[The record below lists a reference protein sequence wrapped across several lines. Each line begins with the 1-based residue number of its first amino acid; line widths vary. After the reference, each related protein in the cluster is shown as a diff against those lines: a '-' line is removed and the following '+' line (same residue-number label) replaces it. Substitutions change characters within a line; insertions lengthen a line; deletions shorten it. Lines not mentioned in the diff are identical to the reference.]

1 MESNDISFSLEQRK
15 YKVNEAMKVN
25 KSITFEMLEE
35 LGKLDNTNKDV
46 LFSILQTNKNNK
58 ELLFTSFDIL
68 EKKQLQELEITKEL
82 SNKQSYFYFLKY
94 MNHVKI
100 IDDILVDDKV
110 KEKVGD
116 EVKITEIQN
125 EEKIKEEPQY
135 LIDFLFG
142 KISFEKNRHKKKEIE
157 NTPCSIENNE
167 ERNKSFEKCIQK
179 KNINIQKTFVL
190 GEKIKISELRKKL
203 SDYQDILIYLD
214 TIRNNFPDLQT
225 ELFYHYQLKNVISSF
240 LELENDED
248 FIDKKN
254 LIQKLCI
261 IINKVEEN
269 KIKDSL
275 ILTYFYF
282 IIDMEYKLDPF
293 IIKALNNY
301 NEVTYKYSNANYDP
315 MTNKLII
322 NENNKEA
329 KIIINNFDLYEF
341 TQEGIDLFLKGEI
354 SEPFPENLFSLRG
367 YLLLRDSSK
376 KDSNIFYEKFLPSK
390 LVKDI
395 IFYLYEIK
403 NDIFGSPEVVKTFKE
418 NTFCFPITNDSYL
431 SYTDKENF
439 KIFIDSK
446 VDIEGK
452 FNEIKQKKIIIKFIR
467 KSVLTINMEHEFGHG
482 HRAFLFYLDTSND
495 FYDSPLIK
503 FTLDNNDI
511 VEIDE
516 GGEILEYL
524 LYDREISE
532 MNFKEIIYI
541 NNFKNFSKDLKQYR
555 NDFQNLQ
562 KKTLDEVFIQENEG
576 DNDIKDIY
584 KIYKSM
590 SKSEQ
595 KTLEAITF
603 KSGKRKKKSLFNLEN
618 IKFSLPKKKPHNKNK
633 RHKKISKFNV

>member
-15 YKVNEAMKVN
+15 YKVNEAIKVN
-25 KSITFEMLEE
+25 KSVTFEKLEE
-35 LGKLDNTNKDV
+35 LEKLDNTNKDV

-94 MNHVKI
+94 MNQVKI

-157 NTPCSIENNE
+157 NIPFSNENNE

-179 KNINIQKTFVL
+179 KNINIKKTFAL
-190 GEKIKISELRKKL
+190 LEKIKNYLLRKKL
-203 SDYQDILIYLD
+203 SDYKDKLIYLD

-315 MTNKLII
+315 MTNELII
-322 NENNKEA
+322 NENNKEG

-354 SEPFPENLFSLRG
+354 REPFPENLFSLKG

-403 NDIFGSPEVVKTFKE
+403 NDIFFSPEVVKTFKE
-418 NTFCFPITNDSYL
+418 NTFCFPIINYKYL
-431 SYTDKENF
+431 YYTDKEN
-439 KIFIDSK
+439 
-446 VDIEGK
+446 
-452 FNEIKQKKIIIKFIR
+452 
-467 KSVLTINMEHEFGHG
+467 
-482 HRAFLFYLDTSND
+482 
-495 FYDSPLIK
+495 
-503 FTLDNNDI
+503 
-511 VEIDE
+511 
-516 GGEILEYL
+516 
-524 LYDREISE
+524 
-532 MNFKEIIYI
+532 
-541 NNFKNFSKDLKQYR
+541 
-555 NDFQNLQ
+555 
-562 KKTLDEVFIQENEG
+562 
-576 DNDIKDIY
+576 
-584 KIYKSM
+584 
-590 SKSEQ
+590 
-595 KTLEAITF
+595 
-603 KSGKRKKKSLFNLEN
+603 
-618 IKFSLPKKKPHNKNK
+618 
-633 RHKKISKFNV
+633 

>member
-15 YKVNEAMKVN
+15 YKVNETMKVN
-25 KSITFEMLEE
+25 KSITFKKLEE
-35 LGKLDNTNKDV
+35 LEKLDNTNKDV

-157 NTPCSIENNE
+157 NIPFSNENNE

-179 KNINIQKTFVL
+179 KNINIKKLFAL

-240 LELENDED
+240 LEMENDKD

-315 MTNKLII
+315 MTNELII
-322 NENNKEA
+322 NENNKDG

-341 TQEGIDLFLKGEI
+341 TQEDIDLFLKGEI
-354 SEPFPENLFSLRG
+354 REPFPENLFSLKG

-403 NDIFGSPEVVKTFKE
+403 NDIFGSSEVVKTFQE

-467 KSVLTINMEHEFGHG
+467 KSVLIINMEHEFGNG

-524 LYDREISE
+524 LYGREISE

-562 KKTLDEVFIQENEG
+562 KKTLDEVFIQENKG
-576 DNDIKDIY
+576 DDDIKDIY